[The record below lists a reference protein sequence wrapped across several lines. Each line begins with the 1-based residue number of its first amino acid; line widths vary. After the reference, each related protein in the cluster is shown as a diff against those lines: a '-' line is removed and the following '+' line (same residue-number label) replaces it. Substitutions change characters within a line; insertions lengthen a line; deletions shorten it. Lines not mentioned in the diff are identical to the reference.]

1 MLYLY
6 QYYYYL
12 HIAQFDSSST
22 LPEMEPGRG
31 KHLKD
36 GIDAFMPHN
45 LSQPLF
51 PLSVLLCFPKIEVN
65 IPRLQKNLTAPSH
78 FYIEINTHIQEDGRE
93 K

>member
-1 MLYLY
+1 MTILL
-6 QYYYYL
+6 L
-12 HIAQFDSSST
+12 LTQFDISST
-22 LPEMEPGRG
+22 LPEMEPDRG

-78 FYIEINTHIQEDGRE
+78 FNELLNSAQL
-93 K
+93 